1 MDIVRISDGLGNQ
14 MFQYAFARKWNIMT
28 GHRVYLD
35 TRFINNEDLFA
46 KGSNPQL
53 KGRIAHREYGLSH
66 FKTVLSEANGDLL
79 SHCEKLYQWLGRH
92 RVENEDFYDVVFQ
105 GRIKLPGYYQGYFF
119 DLRYFDDIRQLLQH
133 EFSLKEKIKLPC
145 ELRTILNRKDTV
157 SVHIRRGDFLKLNRD
172 ISGSGYYEKAFA
184 YIKERIAL
192 PYYLIFSDDTEW
204 VKANM
209 EIPGEKFFVSG
220 MGFTDYEELTIMKH
234 CKNNIIA
241 NSTFSYWAAYLNANP
256 EKIVVCP
263 KGWRVKTIPKE
274 WEGI

>member
-46 KGSNPQL
+46 RGRNPQL
-53 KGRIAHREYGLSH
+53 KGRLAHRKYGLSE
-66 FKTVLSEANGDLL
+66 FKTALPTAKEELL
-79 SHCEKLYQWLGRH
+79 SHGEKLYQWFGRH
-92 RVENEDFYDVVFQ
+92 KSEDENFYEAVFQ
-105 GRIKLPGYYQGYFF
+105 NKVKLPAYYQGYFF
-119 DLRYFDDIRQLLQH
+119 DLRYYDDIRPLLQH
-133 EFSLKEKIKLPC
+133 EFSLKEKRKLPA
-145 ELRTILNRKDTV
+145 ELRKILARENTV

-172 ISGSGYYEKAFA
+172 ISGSGYYERAFA
-184 YIKERIAL
+184 CMGERVFS
-192 PYYLIFSDDTEW
+192 PFYLIFSDDVDW

-209 EIPGEKFFVSG
+209 EIPGKKLFVSG
-220 MGFTDYEELTIMKH
+220 MGFADYEELTIMKH

-256 EKIVVCP
+256 KKAVVCP
-263 KGWRVKTIPKE
+263 KGWRLRTIPKE
-274 WEGI
+274 WIGI

>member
-46 KGSNPQL
+46 RGRNPQL
-53 KGRIAHREYGLSH
+53 KGRLAHRKYGLSE
-66 FKTVLSEANGDLL
+66 FKTALPVAKEELL
-79 SHCEKLYQWLGRH
+79 SHGEKLYQWFGRH
-92 RVENEDFYDVVFQ
+92 MSEDQDFYEAVFQ
-105 GRIKLPGYYQGYFF
+105 NKVKLPAYYQGYFF
-119 DLRYFDDIRQLLQH
+119 DLRYYDDIRPLLQR
-133 EFSLKEKIKLPC
+133 EFSLKEKRKLPG
-145 ELRTILNRKDTV
+145 ELRKILTGENTV

-172 ISGSGYYEKAFA
+172 ISHSGYYERAFA
-184 YIKERIAL
+184 CMGERVSS
-192 PYYLIFSDDTEW
+192 PFYLIFSDDMDW

-209 EIPGEKFFVSG
+209 KIPGEKLFVSG
-220 MGFTDYEELTIMKH
+220 LGFADYEELTIMKH

-256 EKIVVCP
+256 KKAVVCP
-263 KGWRVKTIPKE
+263 KGWRLRTIPKE
-274 WEGI
+274 WIGI